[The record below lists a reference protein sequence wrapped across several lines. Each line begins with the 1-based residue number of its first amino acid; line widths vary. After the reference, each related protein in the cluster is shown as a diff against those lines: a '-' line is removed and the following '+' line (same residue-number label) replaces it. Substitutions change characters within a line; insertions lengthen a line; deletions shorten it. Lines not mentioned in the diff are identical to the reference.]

1 MKLVFTLKLKVTLL
15 IIALFVSVTA
25 YSSYEGG
32 IGGGIGYVYICK
44 EPNSY
49 VYHYSPH
56 CWGLKKC
63 STALKKITEKEAKE
77 KGRRLCGYE
86 D

>member
-15 IIALFVSVTA
+15 IITLFVSVTA

-44 EPNSY
+44 GPNSY

-56 CWGLKKC
+56 C
-63 STALKKITEKEAKE
+63 
-77 KGRRLCGYE
+77 
-86 D
+86 

>member
-56 CWGLKKC
+56 C
-63 STALKKITEKEAKE
+63 
-77 KGRRLCGYE
+77 
-86 D
+86 